1 VILGLISLVL
11 FAPYFLFVPG
21 VGQRILSPSVFL
33 GRFGAPVMESGDLAK
48 SLAHF
53 SAGFHKHERQFS
65 GLEQVDPPVI
75 LPPFDTADPAF
86 VDTFLLDDAAK
97 TRLGFVVFFIWA
109 WELVFVLGFWFFFF
123 APALHF
129 FFFFFFFFFCSR
141 IGFCLFFPRR
151 PTNIQ
156 FDPILFYLSILII
169 TLFYHQHCSRS
180 VPGAAD
186 NVRDRDRN
194 AGWR

>member
-1 VILGLISLVL
+1 MRLSTRGSLGVILGLISLVL

-109 WELVFVLGFWFFFF
+109 WELVFVL
-123 APALHF
+123 
-129 FFFFFFFFFCSR
+129 R
-141 IGFCLFFPRR
+141 VLFVFSATPS
-151 PTNIQ
+151 Q
-156 FDPILFYLSILII
+156 HPIRSNFILSIYINYNII
-169 TLFYHQHCSRS
+169 LSSALFPVSAWCRRQC
-180 VPGAAD
+180 P
-186 NVRDRDRN
+186 
-194 AGWR
+194 